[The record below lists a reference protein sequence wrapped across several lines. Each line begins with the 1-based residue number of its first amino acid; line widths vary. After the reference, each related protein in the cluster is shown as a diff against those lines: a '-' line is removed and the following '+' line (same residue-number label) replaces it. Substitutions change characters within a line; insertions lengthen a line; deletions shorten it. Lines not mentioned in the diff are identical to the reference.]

1 VELNRE
7 ADWNSGDRGVSKMQ
21 NLKSKLHDFFENR
34 CINFM
39 RRNYNNLE
47 RTTYLQDMYLKM
59 IAYFEWKLR

>member
-21 NLKSKLHDFFENR
+21 NLKSKLHDFFEER

-39 RRNYNNLE
+39 RNHRLGN
-47 RTTYLQDMYLKM
+47 TTYAEDIYLRV
-59 IAYFEWKLR
+59 IAFFEWKLR